1 MRKLSCALE
10 ENLEALS
17 RRFHAP
23 ENGDFVVRECAPG
36 GVRMAVVYIDGMAER
51 KNIEDMVLRPLL
63 NMRPFGGTRPEARS
77 RVLMEKVLP
86 TGTGELTD
94 DAQRV
99 AAFILDGNC
108 AVLCDGSPEAVLAET
123 QGYDK
128 RGVDQP
134 LTENTVFAPHEAFNE
149 SIRTNLTLLH
159 RTLRTPD
166 LVTEMR
172 QVGRTSHTKVARVYL
187 KGVASGQLVAEAR
200 RRLGGVDVDRLLSIG
215 QLQQLIED
223 RPGKLLPQMIQTERP
238 DRAASFLTDGMVVIL
253 CDNAPYA
260 LSAPATFLTFLH
272 TPDDHALRWQYGS
285 FLRVVRILGF
295 FLALLLPAVY
305 NALLLYHEDLLPA
318 DLLTSLLEGYTLVP
332 LSVTLELVL
341 MDFVFDLINEAS
353 LRMPGNMGSTLGIVG
368 GLVLGQAAVSANLVS
383 PMLII
388 VVSVA
393 GLGLFAVPSYPLSL
407 AVRIVR
413 LALIAVSTVAG
424 FAGIAL
430 VMFGLICSCAAMDS
444 FGTPYFAPIAP
455 GMRHNADLFVRL
467 SVRRQ
472 VRRPGM
478 ARPGEGEGPHDP
490 RGWEKGR
497 ERV

>member
-10 ENLEALS
+10 ENLEALR

-36 GVRMAVVYIDGMAER
+36 GVRMAVVYVDGMAER
-51 KNIEDMVLRPLL
+51 KNIEDMILRPLL

-94 DAQRV
+94 DEQRV

-108 AVLCDGSPEAVLAET
+108 AVLCDGSCEAVLAET
-123 QGYDK
+123 QGYDT

-166 LVTEMR
+166 LVAEMR
-172 QVGRTSHTKVARVYL
+172 QVGRTSHTKVALVYL
-187 KGVASGQLVAEAR
+187 KGVASEQLVAEAR
-200 RRLGGVDVDRLLSIG
+200 RRLDGVNVDRLLSIG

-295 FLALLLPAVY
+295 FLALLL
-305 NALLLYHEDLLPA
+305 N
-318 DLLTSLLEGYTLVP
+318 
-332 LSVTLELVL
+332 
-341 MDFVFDLINEAS
+341 N
-353 LRMPGNMGSTLGIVG
+353 RKG
-368 GLVLGQAAVSANLVS
+368 GRA
-383 PMLII
+383 
-388 VVSVA
+388 
-393 GLGLFAVPSYPLSL
+393 
-407 AVRIVR
+407 
-413 LALIAVSTVAG
+413 
-424 FAGIAL
+424 
-430 VMFGLICSCAAMDS
+430 
-444 FGTPYFAPIAP
+444 
-455 GMRHNADLFVRL
+455 
-467 SVRRQ
+467 
-472 VRRPGM
+472 
-478 ARPGEGEGPHDP
+478 
-490 RGWEKGR
+490 
-497 ERV
+497 